1 MRRLIR
7 DIQDWSVSNGI
18 DQLGPKAQVC
28 KITEELGELARG
40 VNRKDFKLTQ
50 DSVGDITIAL
60 ISLCEQ
66 VGLDYIAS
74 VDIAFDEV
82 KHRKGKVIDG
92 VFIKEEDLK

>member
-1 MRRLIR
+1 MKRLIR

-18 DQLGPKAQVC
+18 DQIDPKAQVC

-66 VGLDYIAS
+66 VGLDYMTS
-74 VDIAFDEV
+74 VDIAFKEV
-82 KHRKGKVIDG
+82 KDRKGEIVNG
-92 VFIKEEDLK
+92 QFIKETDLG